1 MPFVFQP
8 PKELTRVDRRQ
19 RYLPHWEQAGC
30 TYFLTWRM
38 ADSVPESVL
47 RPWLEERARFRESH
61 PEPWDTATLK
71 TYNTLFTRRMEE
83 WLDAG
88 HGSCAL
94 RAPEA
99 RAIVERCLRYHQG
112 QRYDLSAWVI
122 MPNHVH
128 VLVKPL
134 PAGEA
139 NESDTDTSV
148 CSEDLDDTE
157 QTRVSVSRLG
167 SCHSLSSILKSWK
180 GISSR
185 QINRDRERN
194 GSFWMDETFDHIVR
208 SESQLLHFRNYIRE
222 NPVKAGL
229 GNDEFTLWMGEDEV
243 PTK

>member
-1 MPFVFQP
+1 
-8 PKELTRVDRRQ
+8 
-19 RYLPHWEQAGC
+19 
-30 TYFLTWRM
+30 
-38 ADSVPESVL
+38 
-47 RPWLEERARFRESH
+47 
-61 PEPWDTATLK
+61 
-71 TYNTLFTRRMEE
+71 
-83 WLDAG
+83 
-88 HGSCAL
+88 
-94 RAPEA
+94 
-99 RAIVERCLRYHQG
+99 
-112 QRYDLSAWVI
+112 

-167 SCHSLSSILKSWK
+167 SCHSLSSILKNWK

-185 QINRDRERN
+185 QINRDRERK

-229 GNDEFTLWMGEDEV
+229 ANAEFTLWMGEDEV